1 VTCSHLRLLDIR
13 SAKMLHITM
22 FSDKSQSKEDE
33 EMLVDHTDQQAV
45 STQSTSSGAAL
56 TDKVCKDED
65 KDLEDEKIQ
74 LKF

>member
-1 VTCSHLRLLDIR
+1 
-13 SAKMLHITM
+13 M

-56 TDKVCKDED
+56 TDTGCKDED